1 MLLFSLESLPQA
13 ISGPG
18 EHFFCVP
25 AIPAQ
30 GIKACKAAQDG
41 WKGHLLLSMCKQ
53 MLFFFRKMHNTL
65 PACMLLYLSLSLFL
79 FFFPVFCYFMCSRG
93 PRNSVF
99 FFFPLP
105 SYLNFLAALQITYKE
120 IWAASRTS
128 TPKKMTSLHPVVW
141 FGCTGGLYLK
151 NRLPRCN
158 GRGKISQKAS
168 PKRQNHPSFCKNHHD
183 LLMGPTTTCIAKDT
197 PFLHYSKPITH
208 LGTEEIPMLT
218 SL

>member
-65 PACMLLYLSLSLFL
+65 PACMLLDLSLSLFL
-79 FFFPVFCYFMCSRG
+79 FSSQFSATLCAHVG
-93 PRNSVF
+93 QEIVF
-99 FFFPLP
+99 FFF
-105 SYLNFLAALQITYKE
+105 FLF
-120 IWAASRTS
+120 
-128 TPKKMTSLHPVVW
+128 P
-141 FGCTGGLYLK
+141 
-151 NRLPRCN
+151 
-158 GRGKISQKAS
+158 
-168 PKRQNHPSFCKNHHD
+168 
-183 LLMGPTTTCIAKDT
+183 
-197 PFLHYSKPITH
+197 PI
-208 LGTEEIPMLT
+208 
-218 SL
+218 